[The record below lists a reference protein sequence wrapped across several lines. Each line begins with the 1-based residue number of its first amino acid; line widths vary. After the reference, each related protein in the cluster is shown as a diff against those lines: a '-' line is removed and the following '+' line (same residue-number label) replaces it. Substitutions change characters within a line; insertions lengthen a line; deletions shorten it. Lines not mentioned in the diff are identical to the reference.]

1 MMKREW
7 VSIRI
12 VLLEIFNQETILIN
26 PCCPY
31 SKFWQKTIYFNPCC
45 LLRELWPKDYSL
57 TDIVFLRKLWQ
68 KDNTVWSILSFK
80 EILMNRNCGSADV
93 IFLENLMKRSNRSIH
108 ILWCLSFQQMT
119 IPFNAY
125 CPIDFNAY
133 SVLGNFW
140 PKDNNVEPILPFK
153 KILS

>member
-7 VSIRI
+7 VSIRT
-12 VLLEIFNQETILIN
+12 VFLEIFNQETILIN
-26 PCCPY
+26 PRY

-57 TDIVFLRKLWQ
+57 TDTVFLRKLWQ
-68 KDNTVWSILSFK
+68 KDNTAWSLLFFN
-80 EILMNRNCGSADV
+80 EILINRNCGSADV
-93 IFLENLMKRSNRSIH
+93 IFLENLIKRSNRSIH
-108 ILWCLSFQQMT
+108 IMWGLSFQQMT

-125 CPIDFNAY
+125 CAIDFIAY

-140 PKDNNVEPILPFK
+140 PKDKNVQPILPFK